1 VSAKKRKRERE
12 RWAGAGRANWA
23 GRPGWAER
31 GAGQGFLFFSFSNFF
46 LKPLFF

>member
-1 VSAKKRKRERE
+1 MAS
-12 RWAGAGRANWA
+12 WA

-31 GAGQGFLFFSFSNFF
+31 GAGHGFLFFFSFSKFF